1 MQTWTEKGRAN
12 TKLMLAKM
20 SIPPDQ
26 SNAYFSEFYT
36 MIGLSSM
43 NCMVWSKP
51 LIVWSKHLT
60 CHTTVLLP
68 LAVNMKSQH
77 RESLSRRLQDH
88 GPNFGLNM
96 RSLMVEGFEIRFKSC
111 IRLSASDMVAMM
123 TVTLGMPRED
133 AVEAKM
139 GFQ

>member
-1 MQTWTEKGRAN
+1 
-12 TKLMLAKM
+12 
-20 SIPPDQ
+20 
-26 SNAYFSEFYT
+26 
-36 MIGLSSM
+36 
-43 NCMVWSKP
+43 
-51 LIVWSKHLT
+51 
-60 CHTTVLLP
+60 
-68 LAVNMKSQH
+68 MKSQH

-88 GPNFGLNM
+88 GPHIGHNM